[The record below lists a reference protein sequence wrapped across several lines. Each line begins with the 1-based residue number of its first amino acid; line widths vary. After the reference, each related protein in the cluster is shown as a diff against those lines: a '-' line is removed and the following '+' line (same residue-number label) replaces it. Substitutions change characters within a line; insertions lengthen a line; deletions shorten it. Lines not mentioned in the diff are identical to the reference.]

1 MTDPSPA
8 GQHTLR
14 RHNSALVLRAV
25 LDTPGISRA
34 AIAAHTGLAKAT
46 VSSLVDRLIATDLV
60 IETGLVVRPGR
71 GRRSTG
77 LAPSPTGPHGL
88 GVEIGVD
95 YLATCLV
102 DLTGGVHDHRVRVG
116 DNRNRPVGRVLASV
130 VRAINGALR
139 DARVPVGGIGIAVPG
154 LVEVDTGLLR
164 VAPNLGWRGLDIA
177 AEVRAKLDRPELRV
191 RVGNEADFAAA
202 AELGAMGPDGVR
214 DFLLVSGEIGIGAG
228 LVVDGRP
235 FLGIRGFGGELG
247 HVTVDPAG
255 PVCGCG
261 ARGCLEP
268 LAGLDAIMRA
278 AGLESLSVLCDRLGD
293 GDSRAV
299 GAVREAGRWLGI
311 ALAGVVNVVDV
322 PCVVLGGSYAEL
334 APWLREP
341 IAAELERRVV
351 SAAWSPVRIVSATLG
366 GAAAVRGA
374 AAAPVRAIIAD
385 PDAYEAGVVHRA
397 ELSRW
402 ISGGEIE

>member
-14 RHNSALVLRAV
+14 RHNSALVLRTV
-25 LDTPGISRA
+25 LGAPGISRA

-46 VSSLVDRLIATDLV
+46 VSSLVDRLIATDLLA
-60 IETGLVVRPGR
+60 ETGLVARPGR

-102 DLTGGVHDHRVRVG
+102 DLTGRMTDHRVRPA
-116 DNRNRPVGRVLASV
+116 DNRNRPASRVLAAT

-154 LVEVDTGLLR
+154 LVAADTGLLR
-164 VAPNLGWRGLDIA
+164 VAPNLGWRDLDIV
-177 AEVRAKLDRPELRV
+177 AEVGGRIDRAELPV
-191 RVGNEADFAAA
+191 LVGNEADFAAA
-202 AELGAMGPDGVR
+202 AELGAMPPDGPR
-214 DFLLVSGEIGIGAG
+214 DFVLVSGEIGIGAG

-235 FLGIRGFGGELG
+235 FRGVRGFGGEIG

-255 PVCGCG
+255 PECGCG

-278 AGLESLSVLCDRLGD
+278 AGLPGEPVSALRERLVD
-293 GDSRAV
+293 GQQPALDATRA
-299 GAVREAGRWLGI
+299 AGRWLGI
-311 ALAGVVNVVDV
+311 ALASVVNLVDV

-334 APWLREP
+334 APWLRAA
-341 IAAELERRVV
+341 IAVELDQRVV
-351 SAAWSPVRIVSATLG
+351 SAAWSPVLITSATLG

-374 AAAPVRAIIAD
+374 GAAPVGAIIAD
-385 PDAYEAGVVHRA
+385 PDAYLA
-397 ELSRW
+397 S
-402 ISGGEIE
+402 

>member
-1 MTDPSPA
+1 M
-8 GQHTLR
+8 
-14 RHNSALVLRAV
+14 

-34 AIAAHTGLAKAT
+34 AIAAATGLAKAT
-46 VSSLVDRLIATDLV
+46 VSSLVDRLIAADLV
-60 IETGLVVRPGR
+60 TETGLVARPGR

-102 DLTGGVHDHRVRVG
+102 DLTGAVHEHRVRPG
-116 DNRNRPVGRVLASV
+116 DNRDQPAQHVLA
-130 VRAINGALR
+130 RAATAIDDALR
-139 DARVPVGGIGIAVPG
+139 AARVPVGGIGIAAPG
-154 LVEVDTGLLR
+154 LVEADSGLLR
-164 VAPNLGWRGLDIA
+164 VAPNLGWRDLDVVA
-177 AEVRAKLDRPELRV
+177 AIRAAIDHPDKADLPILI
-191 RVGNEADFAAA
+191 GNEADFAAA
-202 AELGAMGPDGVR
+202 AELGAMDGPR
-214 DFLLVSGEIGIGAG
+214 DFILVSGEIGIGAG

-235 FLGIRGFGGELG
+235 FRGVRGFGGELG

-278 AGLESLSVLCDRLGD
+278 AGLDHDTPLRTLCDRLAD
-293 GDSRAV
+293 GDVAAV
-299 GAVREAGRWLGI
+299 AAVRDAGRWLGI
-311 ALAGVVNVVDV
+311 ALAAVVNLVDV

-334 APWLREP
+334 APWLRDA
-341 IAAELERRVV
+341 IARELEQRVV
-351 SAAWSPVRIVSATLG
+351 SAAWSPVRITGATLG

-374 AAAPVRAIIAD
+374 GALPIHAIIAD
-385 PDAYEAGVVHRA
+385 PDSY
-397 ELSRW
+397 
-402 ISGGEIE
+402 SGT

>member
-1 MTDPSPA
+1 MARQGTAA

-14 RHNSALVLRAV
+14 RHNSALVLRTV

-34 AIAAHTGLAKAT
+34 AIAAATGLAKAT
-46 VSSLVDRLIATDLV
+46 VSSLVDRLIAADLV
-60 IETGLVVRPGR
+60 TETGLVARPGR

-102 DLTGGVHDHRVRVG
+102 DLTGGVHEHRVRPG
-116 DNRNRPVGRVLASV
+116 DNRNQPAHSVLA
-130 VRAINGALR
+130 RAATAIDDALR
-139 DARVPVGGIGIAVPG
+139 AARVPVGGIGIAAPG
-154 LVEVDTGLLR
+154 LIEADSGLLR
-164 VAPNLGWRGLDIA
+164 VAPNLGWRDLDVVA
-177 AEVRAKLDRPELRV
+177 AIRAAIDHPDRTDLPIHI
-191 RVGNEADFAAA
+191 GNEADFAAA
-202 AELGAMGPDGVR
+202 AELGAMDGPR
-214 DFLLVSGEIGIGAG
+214 DFILVSGEIGIGAG
-228 LVVDGRP
+228 LVIDGRP
-235 FLGIRGFGGELG
+235 FRGVRGFGGELG

-278 AGLESLSVLCDRLGD
+278 AGLDHETPLRTLCDRLAGGD
-293 GDSRAV
+293 TAART
-299 GAVREAGRWLGI
+299 AVRDAGRWLGI
-311 ALAGVVNVVDV
+311 ALAAVVNLVDV

-334 APWLREP
+334 APWLRDA
-341 IAAELERRVV
+341 IARELEQRVV
-351 SAAWSPVRIVSATLG
+351 SAAWSPVRITGATLG

-374 AAAPVRAIIAD
+374 GALPIRGIIAD
-385 PDAYEAGVVHRA
+385 PDSY
-397 ELSRW
+397 
-402 ISGGEIE
+402 SGA